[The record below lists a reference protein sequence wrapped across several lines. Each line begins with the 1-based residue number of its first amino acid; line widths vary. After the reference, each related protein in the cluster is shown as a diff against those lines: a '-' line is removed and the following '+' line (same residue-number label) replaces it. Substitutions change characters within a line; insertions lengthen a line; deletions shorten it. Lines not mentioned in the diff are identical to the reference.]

1 MIPLNLHRTWS
12 EIADY
17 LSNNPNP
24 LRITELINRVPPC
37 SWTFKFTFDGTGKTN
52 VKINC
57 GRSVDGE
64 ETLELLDGTLEE
76 VLFAD
81 AFHLR
86 RNGEYLLGNTAA
98 ALEDPPSSNLITLQ
112 SSNQKADALLTLKGF
127 WQSSSTPPKIQNSI
141 AVRSYFLE
149 NTWLGSPEL
158 TDSDHCIHWI
168 VFGSEQIICPSN
180 RYETKLGHIDI
191 FTHQTS
197 LYNTTDSEYIGQ
209 AKFQT
214 SPLLESNKIYTMF
227 GELTP
232 EKKKR
237 AIRPSKHL
245 HWIAEIENEKLKQNI
260 KEGKSNIKL
269 VNELIDAVE
278 TAWISVVASRPF
290 QNYMSNIQRKRQT
303 EAANRLRERQE
314 RAQIADK
321 IVFNNK
327 PLMLVPSNE
336 NEVLILLSK
345 LEALNALPFHE
356 FTLWEY
362 TSRAGIDAIA
372 SYQIEDVDVPS
383 QLMAVEVEHYFENFF
398 DHEHPH
404 HQVNMVICWDFRDGE
419 APIELYQQS
428 EWLFEYRNDKS
439 FIVVVLSHIPNLK
452 VRGTNNEQ

>member
-1 MIPLNLHRTWS
+1 MISLNLRRTWS

-37 SWTFKFTFDGTGKTN
+37 SWTFRFTFDGTGKTN
-52 VKINC
+52 VK
-57 GRSVDGE
+57 VDCDHTIDDQE
-64 ETLELLDGTLEE
+64 SLALLDGTLEE

-86 RNGEYLLGNTAA
+86 RSGEYLLGDTAA
-98 ALEDPPSSNLITLQ
+98 FLKDPPPSNLITLQ
-112 SSNQKADALLTLKGF
+112 NSNQKAGSLLTLQGF
-127 WQSSSTPPKIQNSI
+127 WQSNSTPPETQNST

-149 NTWLGSPEL
+149 NTWLGSPDL
-158 TDSDHCIHWI
+158 ADSDHCIRWI
-168 VFGSEQIICPSN
+168 VFGSEQVICPSN
-180 RYETKLGHIDI
+180 RYETKLGHTDI

-197 LYNTTDSEYIGQ
+197 LYNTNSKYIGQ

-214 SPLLESNKIYTMF
+214 SSLLESNKIYTMF
-227 GELTP
+227 GELAP
-232 EKKKR
+232 KKKKWQMR
-237 AIRPSKHL
+237 HPKHL
-245 HWIAEIENEKLKQNI
+245 HWIVEIENEKLKQNI
-260 KEGKSNIKL
+260 TKGKSNTKL

-278 TAWISVVASRPF
+278 TARISVVNSCPF
-290 QNYMSNIQRKRQT
+290 QDYMSNIQRKRQT

-314 RAQIADK
+314 RAQTADK
-321 IVFNNK
+321 IIFNNK
-327 PLMLVPSNE
+327 PVMLVPSNE
-336 NEVLILLSK
+336 NEVLVLLSK

-362 TSRAGIDAIA
+362 TARAGIDAIA

-383 QLMAVEVEHYFENFF
+383 QLMAVEVEHRFENFF

-419 APIELYQQS
+419 VPAELHQRS
-428 EWLFEYRNDKS
+428 EWLFEYRNDES

-452 VRGTNNEQ
+452 VRGANNEQ